1 MRVDGGPALDSPDS
15 PDSPD
20 SVAEVGVL
28 NVEDTLSEFP
38 AL

>member
-1 MRVDGGPALDSPDS
+1 MSVDGGPALDSPDS
-15 PDSPD
+15 PE

-28 NVEDTLSEFP
+28 DVEATLSEFP